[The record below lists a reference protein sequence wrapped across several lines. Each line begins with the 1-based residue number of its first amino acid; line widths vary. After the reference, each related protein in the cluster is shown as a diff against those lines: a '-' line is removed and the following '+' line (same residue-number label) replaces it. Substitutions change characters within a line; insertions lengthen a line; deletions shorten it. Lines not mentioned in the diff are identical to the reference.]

1 MEKMKI
7 EVMDRRQFVL
17 LSGATALGAA
27 FATLPNTAHATPEM
41 AMDAMKALIGDV
53 QPADGPMIKLELP
66 EIAENG
72 NTVPIKVSVDSP
84 MTDADHVKA
93 VHLFSEGNPAPEVAS
108 YRFSTMSG
116 RAEASSRIRLAK
128 TQNVVAV
135 AEMSDG
141 KFYMTKAQVKVTIGG
156 CGG

>member
-1 MEKMKI
+1 MEKTRI
-7 EVMDRRQFVL
+7 EVLNRRHFLL
-17 LSGATALGAA
+17 LSGATTMAALLALPGHAGA
-27 FATLPNTAHATPEM
+27 TAEQ
-41 AMDAMKALIGDV
+41 AMEAMKAVIGDA
-53 QPADGPMIKLELP
+53 QPADGSMIKLELP

-84 MTDADHVKA
+84 MTDADHVRA
-93 VHLFSEGNPAPEVAS
+93 VHLFSEGNPAPEIAS
-108 YRFSTMSG
+108 YKFSTKSG
-116 RAEASSRIRLAK
+116 KAEASSRIRLAK

-141 KFYMTKAQVKVTIGG
+141 KFYMTKTQVKVTIGG

>member
-1 MEKMKI
+1 MENTRI
-7 EVMDRRQFVL
+7 EVLDRRHFL
-17 LSGATALGAA
+17 LVSGATTMAALLALPKSAGA
-27 FATLPNTAHATPEM
+27 TSEQ
-41 AMDAMKALIGDV
+41 AMEAMKAIVGDA
-53 QPADGPMIKLELP
+53 QPADGTMIKLELP

-93 VHLFSEGNPAPEVAS
+93 VHLFSEGNPAPDVAS
-108 YRFSTMSG
+108 YRFTTMSG

-128 TQNVVAV
+128 TQNIVAV

-141 KFYMTKAQVKVTIGG
+141 KLYMTKTQVKVTIGG

>member
-1 MEKMKI
+1 MEKTRI
-7 EVMDRRQFVL
+7 EVLNRRHFLL
-17 LSGATALGAA
+17 LSGATTMAALL
-27 FATLPNTAHATPEM
+27 TLPNHAGATPEQ
-41 AMDAMKALIGDV
+41 AMDAMKAAIGDV

-93 VHLFSEGNPAPEVAS
+93 VHLFSEGNPAPEIAS
-108 YRFSTMSG
+108 YKFSTKSG
-116 RAEASSRIRLAK
+116 KAEASSRIRLAK
-128 TQNVVAV
+128 TQNVIAV

-141 KFYMTKAQVKVTIGG
+141 KFYMTKTQVKVTIGG